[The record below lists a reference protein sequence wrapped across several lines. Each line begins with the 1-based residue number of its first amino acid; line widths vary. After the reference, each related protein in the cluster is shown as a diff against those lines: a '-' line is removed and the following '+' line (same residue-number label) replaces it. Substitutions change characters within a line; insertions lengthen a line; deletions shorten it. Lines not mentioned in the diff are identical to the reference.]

1 SRRNVLPGTSIL
13 PRDARP
19 TPVRPLT
26 GTPTSRGSTPLS
38 KKVKTDEFSGVVAGW
53 TDPAVVTLAARLS
66 AGSAAAMGAA
76 RRCHRDWLACG
87 SGGARAAAA
96 DRCAVVGGAGGGLWG
111 SHPVAACGTD
121 AVCWCAVVEVVAGG
135 LWVAHPVAACGTDG
149 VVRGTARS
157 AARFRSGVRER
168 PAAWRPGGGRS
179 GCRAAAGSGRLR
191 AGGVADPGACT

>member
-38 KKVKTDEFSGVVAGW
+38 KKVKTDEFSGAVAGW

-76 RRCHRDWLACG
+76 RRCQRDWLACG
-87 SGGARAAAA
+87 SVGAL
-96 DRCAVVGGAGGGLWG
+96 GTGWG
-111 SHPVAACGTD
+111 YVAA
-121 AVCWCAVVEVVAGG
+121 
-135 LWVAHPVAACGTDG
+135 
-149 VVRGTARS
+149 VRALLRQTS
-157 AARFRSGVRER
+157 VRWWLV
-168 PAAWRPGGGRS
+168 P
-179 GCRAAAGSGRLR
+179 
-191 AGGVADPGACT
+191 GVAYGFLPLSLHGPLMWFCVGRHHPPRGFGREFVSAWQRGH